1 MKRREWINVRGWS
14 FVIVLTVLL
23 ELVTSVGL
31 ISDYLP
37 PPTIM
42 FGALLAGLVSGEIAI
57 QIGATLVAFT
67 AGLALASVLAV
78 LIGILMGTFRR
89 FYDAI
94 KIIVELVRP
103 VPAVALIPLAILL
116 FGLGYGMRVSVI
128 TYSAF
133 WPLLI
138 NTFYGVRSIDPI
150 AIDTA
155 RNFGLSRSQILR
167 RVTLPSALPSI
178 ATGFRISAA
187 IALILTITAEL
198 IAGDSGIG
206 YYVARMELA
215 NRLPE
220 MYAGILLAGILG
232 YILNLLFREIERRL
246 LFWNASYRH
255 QVVREES

>member
-14 FVIVLTVLL
+14 FVIVLTMLL
-23 ELVTSVGL
+23 ELVTRVGL

-37 PPTIM
+37 PPTIV
-42 FGALLAGLVSGEIAI
+42 FGALLSGLVSGEITI
-57 QIGATLVAFT
+57 QIGATLVAF
-67 AGLALASVLAV
+67 AEGLALASVMAV
-78 LIGILMGTFRR
+78 LIGILMGTFRN

-155 RNFGLSRSQILR
+155 RNFGLSYPQILR

-206 YYVARMELA
+206 FYVAQMELA

-232 YILNLLFREIERRL
+232 YVLNLIFRSIERRL
-246 LFWNASYRH
+246 LFWNSSYRH